1 MEKRK
6 SEIMKTINLKKYF
19 PVQKSFLDRLLAKEL
34 EYVHAVDDVSFSIRE
49 GEVFCL
55 VGESGCGKSTTGY
68 LIVRLLEPTSGRIIY
83 NGIDITKLE
92 GNELRVLRKEIQII
106 FQDPYASLNPRMK
119 IGDII
124 KHPLDIH
131 DIGTPRERTQ
141 KVYEILRSVG
151 LYPPER
157 FYDKYPH
164 QLSGGQRQRVAIA
177 RSLILEPR
185 FVVADEPTSML
196 DVSVQAEIVNLM
208 LHMKKKYNLTYLYI
222 THDFGIASQICD
234 RIAVMYLGKIVEIGR
249 REEILRTP
257 RHPYTIALL
266 TSIPGRKTLRKRL
279 IIGEEVPN
287 AIKIPS
293 GCRFHNRCPYI
304 KDVCKE
310 EEPEL
315 RKISETHYAAC
326 HFIEKIKEE
335 WPRLY

>member
-1 MEKRK
+1 MNSGNE
-6 SEIMKTINLKKYF
+6 EIIKVINLKKYF
-19 PVQKSFLDRLLAKEL
+19 PVQKSFLDRLFAREL
-34 EYVHAVDDVSFSIRE
+34 EYVHAVDNISFSIKE

-68 LIVRLLEPTSGRIIY
+68 LIVRLLEPTSGKIIY
-83 NGIDITKLE
+83 KGKDITKLK
-92 GNELRVLRKEIQII
+92 GKQLRALRKEIQII

-119 IGDII
+119 VGEII

-131 DIGTPRERTQ
+131 EIGTPSERIQ
-141 KVYEILRSVG
+141 KVHEILKSVG
-151 LYPPER
+151 LHPPER
-157 FYDKYPH
+157 FYNKYPH
-164 QLSGGQRQRVAIA
+164 QLSGGQRQRIAIA

-208 LHMKKKYNLTYLYI
+208 LDMKKKYNLTYLYI

-234 RIAVMYLGKIVEIGR
+234 RIAVMYLGKIVEIGK

-266 TSIPGRKTLRKRL
+266 TSIPGRKTLKKRL
-279 IIGEEVPN
+279 TIGGEVPN
-287 AIKIPS
+287 AIKIPP
-293 GCRFHNRCPYI
+293 GCRFHNRCPYA
-304 KDVCKE
+304 KTKCKE
-310 EEPEL
+310 VEPEL

-326 HFIEKIKEE
+326 HFIEEIEKD
-335 WPRLY
+335 WPQLY